1 MNAIILAAGS
11 GKRIVENVKGLPK
24 SLLMVNGKPII
35 AYQIQALK
43 QAGINDI
50 IVITGAHSEKFEIE
64 NVRYI
69 KDHHYNEHD
78 ILGSLLEAKDF
89 LKNDVLVLYSDIIFE
104 SKILR
109 QILDSKGDV
118 SIAID
123 MAWEKMYEGRMEHP
137 KYEAENVQLNKA
149 KKIIKIE
156 KNIKNKNND
165 VGEFLGIIKFS
176 PYGSGLF
183 VKQYEELIK
192 THVGTFQQAPSVL
205 KAYLTD
211 MIQELIDSQIDV
223 EPVIIS
229 GKWCEI
235 DTMQDL
241 KKAEKIFRAN
251 HAC

>member
-1 MNAIILAAGS
+1 M
-11 GKRIVENVKGLPK
+11 
-24 SLLMVNGKPII
+24 
-35 AYQIQALK
+35 K

-192 THVGTFQQAPSVL
+192 THVGTFQQAPSVS

-211 MIQELIDSQIDV
+211 MIQELVDSKIDV

-229 GKWCEI
+229 GKWYEI
-235 DTMQDL
+235 DTAQDL
-241 KKAEKIFRAN
+241 ERAQKIFI
-251 HAC
+251 

>member
-11 GKRIVENVKGLPK
+11 GKRISEDVKDLPK

-64 NVRYI
+64 NIRYI

-192 THVGTFQQAPSVL
+192 THVGTFQQAPSVS

-211 MIQELIDSQIDV
+211 MIQELVDSKIDV

-235 DTMQDL
+235 DTNQDL
-241 KKAEKIFRAN
+241 ERAQKMFS
-251 HAC
+251 

>member
-11 GKRIVENVKGLPK
+11 GKRIREDVKDLPK
-24 SLLMVNGKPII
+24 SS
-35 AYQIQALK
+35 YQIQALK

-192 THVGTFQQAPSVL
+192 THVGTFQQAPSVS

-211 MIQELIDSQIDV
+211 MIQELVDSKIDV

-235 DTMQDL
+235 DTNQDL
-241 KKAEKIFRAN
+241 ERAQKMFS
-251 HAC
+251 